1 MTAEEA
7 WNILLN
13 KYNIVQE
20 VEQNGI
26 FYITSSQINDYK
38 EARLMAKW
46 DTSESLPPSLKS
58 NKLNILPDS
67 RSSYV
72 IGDFIL
78 YEEIPELTERVE
90 QMTQVQLGEYETIDV
105 NNITSEAN
113 AINVL
118 VLSGILDDFLE
129 TSDTAATF
137 NGRMGTGCF

>member
-90 QMTQVQLGEYETIDV
+90 QMTQV
-105 NNITSEAN
+105 
-113 AINVL
+113 
-118 VLSGILDDFLE
+118 
-129 TSDTAATF
+129 
-137 NGRMGTGCF
+137 

>member
-1 MTAEEA
+1 MADETSIKMTAEEA

-78 YEEIPELTERVE
+78 YEEIPELNR
-90 QMTQVQLGEYETIDV
+90 
-105 NNITSEAN
+105 TS
-113 AINVL
+113 
-118 VLSGILDDFLE
+118 
-129 TSDTAATF
+129 
-137 NGRMGTGCF
+137 